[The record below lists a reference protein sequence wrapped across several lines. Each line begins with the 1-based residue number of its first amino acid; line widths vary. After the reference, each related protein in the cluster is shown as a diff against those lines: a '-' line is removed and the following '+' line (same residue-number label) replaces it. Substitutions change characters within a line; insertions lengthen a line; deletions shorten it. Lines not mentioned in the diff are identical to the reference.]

1 MHLKRLWGKVRGKV
15 QARMA
20 GLSHYRRLKSRVF
33 SGAPIIQEISHA
45 ANSGMGTWE
54 LRYKNGLQL
63 TLGES
68 GIRDFQDRLFSQ
80 YLGNGTALSRVAMAQ
95 LHRLVLKSL
104 LKYMVHPGLDLSQR
118 EKAAEVV
125 SRLWVIWEGWT
136 GPEPPP
142 PPPIHIGTPP

>member
-1 MHLKRLWGKVRGKV
+1 MRLKRLWDKV
-15 QARMA
+15 QTKVA
-20 GLSHYRRLKSRVF
+20 GLTHYRRLKTRVF
-33 SGAPIIQEISHA
+33 SGAPIIQEISRA
-45 ANSGMGTWE
+45 DNGGLGTWE
-54 LRYKNGLQL
+54 LRYRNGLQL
-63 TLGES
+63 TLGEG

-104 LKYMVHPGLDLSQR
+104 LKYMVHPGLDMSQR

-142 PPPIHIGTPP
+142 APPLKMGVPP